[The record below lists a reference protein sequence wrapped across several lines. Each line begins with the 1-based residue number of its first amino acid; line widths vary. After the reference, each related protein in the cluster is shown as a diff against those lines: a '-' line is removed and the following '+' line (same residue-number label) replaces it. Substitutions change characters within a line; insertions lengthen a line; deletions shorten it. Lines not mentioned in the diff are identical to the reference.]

1 MERVDSGATD
11 DSPFASSLTTPVD
24 EDVQLQLYQNHGLGM
39 GIEERL
45 FGLSN
50 GKGGGGVTQSASA
63 IQVGSL
69 EDRLGRSAVVSEK
82 EFKKEIEK
90 KVCHLSPVALC
101 MRSSVPHFCSC

>member
-24 EDVQLQLYQNHGLGM
+24 EDVQLQLYQSHGLGM

-45 FGLSN
+45 FGKD
-50 GKGGGGVTQSASA
+50 GDGITQSASA

-69 EDRLGRSAVVSEK
+69 EDRLGRAAVVSEK
-82 EFKKEIEK
+82 EFRKEIEK
-90 KVCHLSPVALC
+90 KVCNLSPMALC
-101 MRSSVPHFCSC
+101 KRGPHCPLL